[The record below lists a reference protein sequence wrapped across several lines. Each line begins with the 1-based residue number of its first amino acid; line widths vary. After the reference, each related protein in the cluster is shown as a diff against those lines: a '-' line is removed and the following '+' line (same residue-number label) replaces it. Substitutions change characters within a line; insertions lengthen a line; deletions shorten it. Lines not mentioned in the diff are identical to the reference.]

1 MTNKTT
7 GNRTS
12 SPSGET
18 DDSNSES
25 LSGKRLWL
33 MRVIAVVLVPALFF
47 GLLEL
52 SLRVAG
58 FGYSTSYFLPSQV
71 EGVDYLV
78 PNTTFTYRFFP
89 PDLARRPMELRM
101 AAEKPP
107 GSYRIFLFGESAA
120 YGDPH
125 PLYGVGRQLEILLQE
140 RFPGTHFEVV
150 STAMTAI
157 NSHAILP
164 IAREVAQL
172 DGDLW
177 IVYMGNNEM
186 IGAFGPGTV
195 FGLKA
200 LPLGVVRTILALK
213 STRTGQ
219 LIDTLIRDL
228 RSDGKAPE
236 QWGGINMFSKNLEYD
251 DPGRLIAYD
260 NFQGNLQDIL
270 DAAISEK
277 VPVLLSTVGS
287 NLEQTAPFNSMHSRD
302 LNAAQLGEWESYYN
316 KGITLEAKGAFVDAL
331 EQYSL
336 ASAID
341 PGYAELQFRM
351 GRCYLQSGNP
361 ELALAAYTKAR
372 DHDGLAVR
380 ADTRIN
386 EIIRESADRHAVDQ
400 VRLIDAAKLLA
411 ADSPDGIPGREL
423 FYEHVHYTID
433 GNYKLARILADNV
446 AMKLPSKITATD
458 TGHWVDANVVKDEL
472 AVTLWDQYKLWS
484 EMTQRLSAPPHKGT
498 LNYETNIAY
507 SEAQAREVVSR
518 IDLKKTP
525 EKDRKLYV
533 QAIAKRPDDNWL
545 HTHFAQ
551 YLGANGELSSA
562 IIELQVVC
570 ALLPD
575 LEWPHL
581 FLGQYLGRAKR
592 YDEAAESF
600 KRALEIRSDFALAQ
614 EGLDKIEKLK
624 R

>member
-1 MTNKTT
+1 MK
-7 GNRTS
+7 NRTTNNQAEA
-12 SPSGET
+12 PSGET
-18 DDSNSES
+18 DGNNPEH
-25 LSGKRLWL
+25 LSGGRLWL
-33 MRVIAVVLVPALFF
+33 IRVTAVVLVPALFF

-52 SLRVAG
+52 SLRLAG
-58 FGYSTSYFLPSQV
+58 FGYSTSYFLPSEI
-71 EGVDYLV
+71 EGEDFLI

-107 GSYRIFLFGESAA
+107 GTYRIFLFGESAA

-125 PLYGVGRQLEILLQE
+125 PLYGVGQQLEILLQE
-140 RFPGTHFEVV
+140 RFPGTYFEVV

-186 IGAFGPGTV
+186 IGAFGPGTA

-200 LPLGVVRTILALK
+200 LPLGIVRAILALK

-219 LIDTLIRDL
+219 LMDALIRDL
-228 RSDGKAPE
+228 RSDGKTPE
-236 QWGGINMFSKNLEYD
+236 QWGGINMFSKNLDYAD
-251 DPGRLIAYD
+251 SGRLVAYN
-260 NFQGNLQDIL
+260 NFRGNLQDIL
-270 DAAISEK
+270 DVAVRAE

-287 NLEQTAPFNSMHSRD
+287 NLKHTAPFNSMNSDD
-302 LNAAQLGEWESYYN
+302 LKAAQLSEWESHYN
-316 KGITLEAKGAFVDAL
+316 KGVALEAKGSFVEAL

-341 PGYAELQFRM
+341 PSHAELQFRM
-351 GRCYLQSGNP
+351 GRCHLETGNP
-361 ELALAAYTKAR
+361 ALAQASYTKAR

-386 EIIRESADRHAVDQ
+386 KIIRDTADRHAVDQ
-400 VRLIDAAKLLA
+400 VMLIDAAKLLA
-411 ADSPDGIPGREL
+411 ADSPDGIPGRKL

-433 GNYKLARILADNV
+433 GNYRLARKLAEKV
-446 AMKLPSKITATD
+446 AMKLSSNITATD
-458 TGHWVDANVVKDEL
+458 ERQWVDADFCADEL
-472 AVTLWDQYKLWS
+472 ALTLWDQYKVWRD
-484 EMTQRLSAPPHKGT
+484 MTQRLSAPPHKGT
-498 LNYETNIAY
+498 LNYEANIAY
-507 SEAQAREVVSR
+507 SEAQTKAVVSQ
-518 IDLKKTP
+518 IDLKTTP
-525 EKDRKLYV
+525 KEDREMYLR
-533 QAIAKRPDDNWL
+533 AIAKRPDDNWL

-551 YLGANGELSSA
+551 YLAGNGELSSA
-562 IIELQVVC
+562 ISELEVVC
-570 ALLPD
+570 ELLPD

-581 FLGQYLGRAKR
+581 FLGQYLGGANR

-600 KRALEIRSDFALAQ
+600 KRALEIRSDFTLAQ

>member
-18 DDSNSES
+18 DDSNPES

-287 NLEQTAPFNSMHSRD
+287 NLKQTAPFNSMHSRD

-525 EKDRKLYV
+525 EKDRELYV

>member
-525 EKDRKLYV
+525 EKDRELYV